1 MLAGV
6 ILAAAVFITGLTMA
20 KYVHQW
26 KSDPALAGAKAFYFT
41 SDLLKEAD
49 ENARYELYSW
59 GDGITIKLQNFEDAK
74 RFSEA
79 DITYEVTAD
88 EIENKGV
95 RGLNAVLHFPEEDCQ
110 IHEPI
115 PGVHNVYN
123 ACAAACVGR
132 IMGLTNE
139 EICEGI
145 SHAKT
150 IAGRTNLITVGEL
163 LVIDDCYNANP
174 VSMKASLD
182 VLAQADGR
190 KIAVLGDMGELGEN
204 ECEMHYEV
212 GKYAANQGVDVLF
225 CCGTL
230 SEELAKGAQR
240 GHTQVMYFKT
250 LDKMMLAL
258 VPYLRNGDT
267 VLVKASHFMEFSK
280 VVEAICKAWE
290 E

>member
-1 MLAGV
+1 M
-6 ILAAAVFITGLTMA
+6 
-20 KYVHQW
+20 
-26 KSDPALAGAKAFYFT
+26 
-41 SDLLKEAD
+41 
-49 ENARYELYSW
+49 
-59 GDGITIKLQNFEDAK
+59 
-74 RFSEA
+74 
-79 DITYEVTAD
+79 TAD
-88 EIENKGV
+88 EIENKGL

-182 VLAQADGR
+182 VQASSYP
-190 KIAVLGDMGELGEN
+190 A
-204 ECEMHYEV
+204 
-212 GKYAANQGVDVLF
+212 F
-225 CCGTL
+225 
-230 SEELAKGAQR
+230 
-240 GHTQVMYFKT
+240 
-250 LDKMMLAL
+250 
-258 VPYLRNGDT
+258 
-267 VLVKASHFMEFSK
+267 
-280 VVEAICKAWE
+280 
-290 E
+290 

>member
-1 MLAGV
+1 
-6 ILAAAVFITGLTMA
+6 
-20 KYVHQW
+20 
-26 KSDPALAGAKAFYFT
+26 
-41 SDLLKEAD
+41 
-49 ENARYELYSW
+49 
-59 GDGITIKLQNFEDAK
+59 
-74 RFSEA
+74 
-79 DITYEVTAD
+79 
-88 EIENKGV
+88 
-95 RGLNAVLHFPEEDCQ
+95 
-110 IHEPI
+110 
-115 PGVHNVYN
+115 
-123 ACAAACVGR
+123 
-132 IMGLTNE
+132 
-139 EICEGI
+139 
-145 SHAKT
+145 
-150 IAGRTNLITVGEL
+150 
-163 LVIDDCYNANP
+163 
-174 VSMKASLD
+174 MKASLD

-204 ECEMHYEV
+204 ECELHYEV

>member
-1 MLAGV
+1 M
-6 ILAAAVFITGLTMA
+6 
-20 KYVHQW
+20 
-26 KSDPALAGAKAFYFT
+26 
-41 SDLLKEAD
+41 
-49 ENARYELYSW
+49 
-59 GDGITIKLQNFEDAK
+59 
-74 RFSEA
+74 
-79 DITYEVTAD
+79 
-88 EIENKGV
+88 
-95 RGLNAVLHFPEEDCQ
+95 NAVLHFPEEDCQ

-145 SHAKT
+145 SYAKT

>member
-1 MLAGV
+1 MNRFLEY
-6 ILAAAVFITGLTMA
+6 TMYIMPVRQPVWDA
-20 KYVHQW
+20 SWDLQMR
-26 KSDPALAGAKAFYFT
+26 KS
-41 SDLLKEAD
+41 
-49 ENARYELYSW
+49 ARVSVMQKPL
-59 GDGITIKLQNFEDAK
+59 
-74 RFSEA
+74 
-79 DITYEVTAD
+79 
-88 EIENKGV
+88 
-95 RGLNAVLHFPEEDCQ
+95 P
-110 IHEPI
+110 
-115 PGVHNVYN
+115 
-123 ACAAACVGR
+123 
-132 IMGLTNE
+132 
-139 EICEGI
+139 
-145 SHAKT
+145 
-150 IAGRTNLITVGEL
+150 GRTNLITVGEL
-163 LVIDDCYNANP
+163 LVVDDCYNANP

-280 VVEAICKAWE
+280 DSGGNL
-290 E
+290 